1 MEGWRVGKEVESGEG
16 GGRGVGWKRGEVES
30 GKRGGVERGGVERGG
45 VGLAT
50 TTCCGRLIALI

>member
-1 MEGWRVGKEVESGEG
+1 MEGWRVGKEVESGKG

-30 GKRGGVERGGVERGG
+30 GKRGGVERGGV
-45 VGLAT
+45 GLAT